1 MESVLVCRF
10 LVALL
15 RQLLIVPKIALCLA
29 VMVCVLQT
37 RLFTLARRTAV
48 VSHYLV
54 ALERCVTVSC
64 QHAATLMEHYSSAG
78 WVV

>member
-15 RQLLIVPKIALCLA
+15 RQLLIIPKIALCLA
-29 VMVCVLQT
+29 AMVCVLQT

-64 QHAATLMEHYSSAG
+64 QHAATLMEHCSSAG
-78 WVV
+78 WIV